1 MMARLL
7 LDTNVVVYLDQFPD
21 RLPVHAVDQ
30 IEEAHEVYVS
40 AVTGWELAI
49 KQASGALRLSAPV
62 SALVEA
68 LRFLELPITI
78 RHGER
83 VRTLPLIHR
92 DPFDRLLVAQ
102 SMVEELTL
110 VTSDRRLGQY
120 GVPILQV

>member
-7 LDTNVVVYLDQFPD
+7 LDSNVVVYLDQYPD
-21 RLPVHAVDQ
+21 RLPAAARDK
-30 IEEAHEVYVS
+30 IDEAEEVYVS

-49 KQASGALRLSAPV
+49 KQANGALRLNAAV
-62 SALVEA
+62 SALVDS

-102 SMVEELTL
+102 SMVEGLTL
-110 VTSDRRLGQY
+110 VTSDRRLAQY